1 MMNTRGFTLIE
12 IMIAVVIIGILAV
25 IAIPNVAT
33 MVSRSKEAAVK
44 SNCHTIQLA
53 AEDFALQND
62 GVYAA
67 DVENSQTMTGKT
79 LTDILPNG
87 HLLQNPFTKTPSE
100 PVNGL
105 AAQPGEIGYACV
117 QQNGTNVGYN
127 ITAVGVKPNT
137 TILALL
143 SGQ

>member
-1 MMNTRGFTLIE
+1 MNTRGFTLIE
-12 IMIAVVIIGILAV
+12 IMIAVLIIGILAV
-25 IAIPNVAT
+25 IAIPNFAT

-44 SNCHTIQLA
+44 ANCHTVQIA

-67 DVENSQTMTGKT
+67 DVENSQTMAGKT
-79 LTDILPNG
+79 LTDMLPGG
-87 HLLQNPFTKTPSE
+87 HLLENPFTKNRSE

-105 AAQPGEIGYACV
+105 AANPGEIGYSCV
-117 QQNGTNVGYN
+117 QQHGTNVGYN
-127 ITAVGVKPNT
+127 ITAVGMRPNT
-137 TILALL
+137 TILALI

>member
-12 IMIAVVIIGILAV
+12 MAIAILVIGILAV
-25 IAIPNVAT
+25 IAIPNFAT
-33 MVSRSKEAAVK
+33 MVSRAKEAAVK
-44 SNCHTIQLA
+44 SNCHTVQIA

-67 DVENSQTMTGKT
+67 DVENSQTMSGKT
-79 LTDILPNG
+79 LTDLLPSG
-87 HLLQNPFTKTPSE
+87 HLMQNPFTKQLSVPN
-100 PVNGL
+100 NGV
-105 AAQPGEIGYACV
+105 AANPGEVGYACV

-127 ITAVGVKPNT
+127 ITAVGMRPNT
-137 TILALL
+137 TILALI

>member
-1 MMNTRGFTLIE
+1 
-12 IMIAVVIIGILAV
+12 
-25 IAIPNVAT
+25 

>member
-12 IMIAVVIIGILAV
+12 IMIAIVIIGILAV
-25 IAIPNVAT
+25 IAIPNFAT

-87 HLLQNPFTKTPSE
+87 HLLQNPFTKALSE

-105 AAQPGEIGYACV
+105 AASPGEIGYACV

>member
-12 IMIAVVIIGILAV
+12 MAIAILVIGILAV
-25 IAIPNVAT
+25 IAIPNFAT

-44 SNCHTIQLA
+44 ANCHTVQIA

-67 DVENSQTMTGKT
+67 DVENSQTMSGKT
-79 LTDILPNG
+79 LTDLLPGG
-87 HLLQNPFTKTPSE
+87 HLMQNPFTKQLSE
-100 PVNGL
+100 PKNGL
-105 AAQPGEIGYACV
+105 ASDPGDVGYACV

-127 ITAVGVKPNT
+127 ITAVGMKPNT
-137 TILALL
+137 TILALI